1 MEMNSQGRILIS
13 DAAKIKESFKNN
25 NIDEV
30 KSNLATLKK
39 DYQKFSNASSKIY
52 WLQFVPIV
60 SGYVSDLRNGV
71 TAGREMLDASEIAIE
86 AIEPYADLIGFKKG
100 ATFAEKSADDRIQT
114 AVLTLDKVLT
124 RVDDITIHVEKAKVA
139 VDKINPN
146 RYPEKFG
153 KKEVRSKMVSYINQF
168 DVISSL
174 FINAKPL
181 IVRLPKLLGVDGE
194 KSYLVLFQNDAELRP
209 TGGFLT
215 AYAIFKVNQ
224 GKIQA
229 LRSKDI
235 YELDDTIKSHPKAPD
250 KILVYHKDVKQ
261 FFIRDSNLS
270 PDFYESIKLFN
281 TLYDQSS
288 QKIDYDGIIAVDT
301 QVLVDTLQIL
311 GDTEVRGTVFS
322 AKNDPK
328 YNIPQVI
335 YRLLDEID
343 RPVGFIKEDRKGI
356 LGDLLYVLMQKA
368 LGFSPSQYWGPLSQ
382 EMIRNMTEKHI
393 LVYLKDQEAQKALEA
408 INFAGRIVDAKVDYL
423 HINDTN
429 FAGAKSN
436 LFVSH
441 AITSNTVFNGNG
453 PVQRQLTIEYKNPY
467 KHSDCSLERGGLC
480 INASLRNW
488 LRIYVPKGSKLISFQ
503 GSEKSVK
510 TYEDLGKTVFEGF
523 LNIKPEG
530 KAVVKI
536 VYELQADSVNKNDY
550 KLLIQKQ
557 PGTKGHQYEIKID
570 GKLRD
575 KFNLTQDR
583 EYVLK

>member
-1 MEMNSQGRILIS
+1 MFNFRKKRLYHGRKVGRRKFILSLFLIVIFVGLLIYFPLMEMNSQGRILIS
-13 DAAKIKESFKNN
+13 DATKIKESFKNN

-124 RVDDITIHVEKAKVA
+124 RVDDISIHVEKAKVA

-453 PVQRQLTIEYKNPY
+453 AVQRQLTIEYKNPI
-467 KHSDCSLERGGLC
+467 SILIAAWNGVV
-480 INASLRNW
+480 
-488 LRIYVPKGSKLISFQ
+488 YVSMLHYAIG
-503 GSEKSVK
+503 
-510 TYEDLGKTVFEGF
+510 
-523 LNIKPEG
+523 
-530 KAVVKI
+530 
-536 VYELQADSVNKNDY
+536 
-550 KLLIQKQ
+550 
-557 PGTKGHQYEIKID
+557 
-570 GKLRD
+570 
-575 KFNLTQDR
+575 
-583 EYVLK
+583 